1 MSESAGPIMPNPGTA
16 AVPEPGRPDGALRR
30 LYREER
36 EAWRR
41 YYRKYFKFAAR
52 ALGLGFV
59 AGFLYFMFWPAQ
71 ERKALE
77 YVVNALKHIPLGGSP
92 LVLALTLF
100 YHNARAS
107 VVAIAAGIV
116 PFLYLPILDPLVNGG
131 VLGLLASV
139 SKHQGLDVPRLILT
153 QILPHGVFELT
164 AVCYATA
171 VGLHLSAGTGR
182 KAAAAWQAH
191 RARKAGQGAEP
202 GITLARAGTEAS
214 IEAAMREPTAT
225 AGAAPCGL
233 CEPGLV
239 RDAVR
244 SFVLVVLPLLAVA
257 AFIEG
262 FITPILR

>member
-1 MSESAGPIMPNPGTA
+1 MSESACP
-16 AVPEPGRPDGALRR
+16 LKR

-41 YYRKYFKFAAR
+41 TYRRYFKHAAR

-59 AGFLYFMFWPAQ
+59 GGFVFFSLWPAQ
-71 ERKALE
+71 EQKALE
-77 YVVNALKHIPLGGSP
+77 LVVQALKDIPLGESAA
-92 LVLALTLF
+92 VLALTLL

-107 VVAIAAGIV
+107 VIAVAVGAV
-116 PFLYLPILDPLVNGG
+116 PFLSLSIFDPLLNGG

-139 SKHQGLDVPRLILT
+139 SKHNGLDVPRLFLT

-182 KAAAAWQAH
+182 KVAAAW
-191 RARKAGQGAEP
+191 RARRAKKAGQGAEP
-202 GITLARAGTEAS
+202 AVALAGAETAAS
-214 IEAAMREPTAT
+214 TGAATPEPPGA

-262 FITPILR
+262 FITPHLR

>member
-1 MSESAGPIMPNPGTA
+1 MNGNAGPLTPDPGA
-16 AVPEPGRPDGALRR
+16 AAGPGRTDGAVRR

-41 YYRKYFKFAAR
+41 TYRRYFKRAAR

-59 AGFLYFMFWPAQ
+59 GGFAFFSLWPAQ
-71 ERKALE
+71 EQKALE
-77 YVVNALKHIPLGGSP
+77 LVVQALKDIPIGGSAA
-92 LVLALTLF
+92 VLALTLL

-107 VVAIAAGIV
+107 VIAVAVGAV
-116 PFLYLPILDPLVNGG
+116 PFLSLSIFDPLLNGG

-139 SKHQGLDVPRLILT
+139 SKHNGLDVPRLFLT

-182 KAAAAWQAH
+182 KVAAAWRAR
-191 RARKAGQGAEP
+191 RARKTGREEDPALIPAS
-202 GITLARAGTEAS
+202 AGTEAP
-214 IEAAMREPTAT
+214 IEAAT
-225 AGAAPCGL
+225 AGLPRPAGTAPCGL

-244 SFVLVVLPLLAVA
+244 SFVLVVLPLLVVA

-262 FITPILR
+262 FITPRLR

>member
-1 MSESAGPIMPNPGTA
+1 MNGNTGPLTPEPGAA
-16 AVPEPGRPDGALRR
+16 AVPDPGRPDGAVKR

-41 YYRKYFKFAAR
+41 TYRRYFKRAAR

-59 AGFLYFMFWPAQ
+59 GGFAFFSLWPAQ
-71 ERKALE
+71 EQKALE
-77 YVVNALKHIPLGGSP
+77 LVVQALKDIPIGGSAA
-92 LVLALTLF
+92 LLALTLL

-107 VVAIAAGIV
+107 VVAVAVGAI
-116 PFLYLPILDPLVNGG
+116 PFLSLSIFDPLLNGG

-139 SKHQGLDVPRLILT
+139 SKHNGLDVPRLFLT

-182 KAAAAWQAH
+182 KVAAAWRAR

-202 GITLARAGTEAS
+202 ALIPASVGTEAP
-214 IEAAMREPTAT
+214 IEAATAEPLRT

-244 SFVLVVLPLLAVA
+244 SFVLVVLPLLVVA

-262 FITPILR
+262 FITPRLR

>member
-1 MSESAGPIMPNPGTA
+1 MSESAGP
-16 AVPEPGRPDGALRR
+16 VKR

-36 EAWRR
+36 EAWRQT
-41 YYRKYFKFAAR
+41 YRRYFKHAAR

-59 AGFLYFMFWPAQ
+59 GGFAFFSLWPAQ
-71 ERKALE
+71 EQKALAL
-77 YVVNALKHIPLGGSP
+77 VVQALKDIPLGGSAA
-92 LVLALTLF
+92 VLALTLL

-107 VVAIAAGIV
+107 VIAVAVGAV
-116 PFLYLPILDPLVNGG
+116 PFLSLSVFDPLLNGG

-139 SKHQGLDVPRLILT
+139 SKHNGLDVPRLFLT

-182 KAAAAWQAH
+182 KVAAAWRAR
-191 RARKAGQGAEP
+191 RARKAGQGADP
-202 GITLARAGTEAS
+202 AIARTGAS
-214 IEAAMREPTAT
+214 AETSNEAATPEPSST

-233 CEPGLV
+233 CETGLV

-244 SFVLVVLPLLAVA
+244 SFVLVVLPLLAFA
-257 AFIEG
+257 ALIEG
-262 FITPILR
+262 FITPHLR